1 MALSIKGLEP
11 FRSREFT
18 CYFISRF
25 LSALATRMID
35 VAVAW
40 LVYDVTGSAIA
51 LGLIGLAIFT
61 PNIVFLLVAGHVADH
76 FDRRRV
82 LVLCYFIAATASF
95 GLYLTVATN
104 SVSPPL
110 IYALIFVVGTARAF
124 SSPASSAIVPSLV
137 PKEHFANAIAV
148 GASAYQVAT
157 IVGPAIGGGAY
168 IFGASFVFLTTTL
181 ISLTCMALLLMLK
194 PRPPAAQKTAVTW
207 QYLTAGLKFI
217 RFNKTLLGLISLDM
231 FAVLLGGATALL
243 PIFAK
248 DIFETGPAG
257 LGLLR
262 SAPSLGAVVT
272 AVLLAR
278 FPLNSRVGMRMFQ
291 AVAIYGV
298 ATIGFGLSPTIHFAL
313 PCLALLGAADMV
325 SVYVRSTLVQ
335 LETPDAMRG
344 RVSAV
349 NSMFIGAS
357 NELGE
362 FESGVLASFIGP
374 TAAVLL
380 GGVGAIGI
388 TLLWMRLFP
397 ALRDRDKLA

>member
-40 LVYDVTGSAIA
+40 LVYDITGSPIA

-61 PNIVFLLVAGHVADH
+61 PNILFLLIAGHVADH
-76 FDRRRV
+76 YDRRRV
-82 LVLCYFIAATASF
+82 LITCYCVAASASL

-104 SVSPPL
+104 SVAPPI
-110 IYALIFVVGTARAF
+110 IYALIFLIGTARAF
-124 SSPASSAIVPSLV
+124 SSPASAAIVPSLV
-137 PKEHFANAIAV
+137 PKEIFANAIAV
-148 GASAYQVAT
+148 NASAYQVAT
-157 IVGPAIGGGAY
+157 IIGPAVGGVAY
-168 IFGASFVFLTTTL
+168 LFGASFVFLATTVLSLSCVGL
-181 ISLTCMALLLMLK
+181 IFMLK
-194 PRPPAAQKTAVTW
+194 PRPPSANKSELTW
-207 QYLTAGLKFI
+207 AYLTAGLKFI

-243 PIFAK
+243 PMFAK
-248 DIFETGPAG
+248 DIFHTGPEG

-272 AVLLAR
+272 ALLLAR
-278 FPLNSRVGMRMFQ
+278 FPLNKRVGMRMFQ
-291 AVAIYGV
+291 AVAIFGV
-298 ATIGFGLSPTIHFAL
+298 ATIGFSLSPSILFAL
-313 PCLALLGAADMV
+313 PCLVVLGAADMV

-335 LETPDAMRG
+335 LETPDDMRG

-362 FESGVLASFIGP
+362 FESGVLASLMGP
-374 TAAVLL
+374 VPAVLV
-380 GGVGAIGI
+380 GGVGAIGV

>member
-40 LVYDVTGSAIA
+40 LVYDITGSPVA

-61 PNIVFLLVAGHVADH
+61 PNILFLLVAGHVADH
-76 FDRRRV
+76 YDRRRV
-82 LVLCYFIAATASF
+82 LILCYCVASAASF

-104 SVSPPL
+104 SVSPPI
-110 IYALIFVVGTARAF
+110 IYALIFLIGTARAF

-157 IVGPAIGGGAY
+157 IIGPAIGGISY
-168 IFGASFVFLTTTL
+168 MFGASFVFLTTTL
-181 ISLTCMALLLMLK
+181 VSLTCMVLIYLLK
-194 PRPPAAQKTAVTW
+194 PRPPAAQKIAITW
-207 QYLTAGLKFI
+207 EYLTAGLKFI

-243 PIFAK
+243 PMFAK
-248 DIFETGPAG
+248 DIFHTGPEG

-272 AVLLAR
+272 ALLLAR
-278 FPLNSRVGMRMFQ
+278 FPLNSGVGMRMFQ
-291 AVAIYGV
+291 AVALFGL
-298 ATIGFGLSPTIHFAL
+298 ATIGFGLSPSIHFAL
-313 PCLALLGAADMV
+313 PCLVLLGAADMV

-335 LETPDAMRG
+335 LETPDDMRG

-357 NELGE
+357 NELGD
-362 FESGVLASFIGP
+362 FESGVLASLMGP
-374 TAAVLL
+374 VPAVLV

-388 TLLWMRLFP
+388 TLAWMRLFP
-397 ALRDRDKLA
+397 ALRNRDKLA

>member
-40 LVYDVTGSAIA
+40 LVYDITGSPIA

-61 PNIVFLLVAGHVADH
+61 PNLLFLLVAGHVADH
-76 FDRRRV
+76 YDRRRV
-82 LVLCYFIAATASF
+82 LITCYCVASSASL
-95 GLYLTVATN
+95 GLYLTIATN
-104 SVSPPL
+104 SVAPPI
-110 IYALIFVVGTARAF
+110 IYALIFLIGTARAF
-124 SSPASSAIVPSLV
+124 SSPASSAILPSLV
-137 PKEHFANAIAV
+137 PKENFANAIAV
-148 GASAYQVAT
+148 NASSYQVAT
-157 IVGPAIGGGAY
+157 IIGPAVGGVAY
-168 IFGASFVFLTTTL
+168 MFGTSFVFLATTALSLSCVVL
-181 ISLTCMALLLMLK
+181 IYLLK
-194 PRPPAAQKTAVTW
+194 PRPPASEKSEITW
-207 QYLTAGLKFI
+207 EYLTAGLKFI

-243 PIFAK
+243 PMFAK
-248 DIFETGPAG
+248 DIFHTGPEG

-272 AVLLAR
+272 ALLLAR
-278 FPLNSRVGMRMFQ
+278 FPLNSGVGMRMFQ
-291 AVAIYGV
+291 AVALFGL
-298 ATIGFGLSPTIHFAL
+298 ATIGFGLSPSIHFAL
-313 PCLALLGAADMV
+313 PCLVLLGAADMV

-335 LETPDAMRG
+335 LETPDDMRG

-357 NELGE
+357 NELGD
-362 FESGVLASFIGP
+362 FESGVLASLMGP
-374 TAAVLL
+374 VPAVLV
-380 GGVGAIGI
+380 GGVGAVGI
-388 TLLWMRLFP
+388 ALLWMRLFP

>member
-40 LVYDVTGSAIA
+40 LVYDITGSPIA
-51 LGLIGLAIFT
+51 LGLIGLAIFA
-61 PNIVFLLVAGHVADH
+61 PNILFLLIAGHVADH
-76 FDRRRV
+76 YDRRRV
-82 LVLCYFIAATASF
+82 MILCYCVAAASSL
-95 GLYLTVATN
+95 GLYLMVATN
-104 SVSPPL
+104 SATPPI
-110 IYALIFVVGTARAF
+110 IYALIFLIGTARAF
-124 SSPASSAIVPSLV
+124 SSPASAAIVPSLV
-137 PKEHFANAIAV
+137 PKEIFANAIAV
-148 GASAYQVAT
+148 NSSAYQVAT
-157 IVGPAIGGGAY
+157 IIGPAVGGLAY
-168 IFGASFVFLTTTL
+168 MLGASFVFLATTL
-181 ISLTCMALLLMLK
+181 IEISCVVLLFMLK
-194 PRPPAAQKTAVTW
+194 PRPPASDRSELTW
-207 QYLTAGLKFI
+207 EYLTAGLKFI
-217 RFNKTLLGLISLDM
+217 RFNKTLLGLTSLDM

-291 AVAIYGV
+291 AVAIFGV
-298 ATIGFGLSPTIHFAL
+298 ATIGFGLSPNILFAL
-313 PCLALLGAADMV
+313 PCLVILGAADMV

-335 LETPDAMRG
+335 LETPDEMRG

-362 FESGVLASFIGP
+362 FESGLLASLLGP
-374 TAAVLL
+374 VGAVLV
-380 GGVGAIGI
+380 GGVGAIGV
-388 TLLWMRLFP
+388 TVLWMRLFP